1 MILAT
6 NDMHAQI
13 SRFPQLAAFV
23 EQKRAEGGEV
33 IVVDAGDRFSGN
45 PYVDNAG
52 ERGEPMIQLM
62 NKVGYEVACMGNHDF
77 DYGQQ
82 TLKKRLEEAN
92 FPVLCANMVSENS
105 ELGALSPY
113 YILEKGGLK
122 FCFFSLIQ
130 TGTNHIPATNP
141 GNLENISFRYYKDV
155 AREYK
160 QLAKDCDVMIGLTH
174 LGFAHD
180 SLLALV
186 MPDFDVIV
194 GGHSHTVIRE
204 PQLINGVLVT
214 QTGSNLNYVGV
225 TTLEFKRKRLVSK
238 SYTLVSL
245 KDFETADEEV
255 ALMVEKI
262 NNRPEFKKVVGQAG
276 ADLSTKEEVASLMT
290 DAMCEAAGCDFAFYN
305 KGGVRLNSIPML
317 IETLFSFQ
325 RST

>member
-1 MILAT
+1 
-6 NDMHAQI
+6 MHAQI

-122 FCFFSLIQ
+122 FLFFQ
-130 TGTNHIPATNP
+130 
-141 GNLENISFRYYKDV
+141 F
-155 AREYK
+155 
-160 QLAKDCDVMIGLTH
+160 
-174 LGFAHD
+174 D
-180 SLLALV
+180 S
-186 MPDFDVIV
+186 
-194 GGHSHTVIRE
+194 
-204 PQLINGVLVT
+204 NGD
-214 QTGSNLNYVGV
+214 QPYSGY
-225 TTLEFKRKRLVSK
+225 
-238 SYTLVSL
+238 
-245 KDFETADEEV
+245 
-255 ALMVEKI
+255 
-262 NNRPEFKKVVGQAG
+262 
-276 ADLSTKEEVASLMT
+276 
-290 DAMCEAAGCDFAFYN
+290 
-305 KGGVRLNSIPML
+305 
-317 IETLFSFQ
+317 
-325 RST
+325 